1 MSDQAMS
8 GGMVQAPADV
18 EVFSP
23 DNRDIYVNDVEEF
36 DPKSKDAYESLPY
49 ASLQFRPWSEKL
61 MSLTWITT
69 VEEII
74 LAKDFS
80 VAAL

>member
-1 MSDQAMS
+1 
-8 GGMVQAPADV
+8 
-18 EVFSP
+18 
-23 DNRDIYVNDVEEF
+23 
-36 DPKSKDAYESLPY
+36 
-49 ASLQFRPWSEKL
+49 LQFRPWSEKL

>member
-8 GGMVQAPADV
+8 GGMVHVPADV

-36 DPKSKDAYESLPY
+36 DPNSKDAYESLPY
-49 ASLQFRPWSEKL
+49 ASLQFRPWSEEL
-61 MSLTWITT
+61 MSLTWITS